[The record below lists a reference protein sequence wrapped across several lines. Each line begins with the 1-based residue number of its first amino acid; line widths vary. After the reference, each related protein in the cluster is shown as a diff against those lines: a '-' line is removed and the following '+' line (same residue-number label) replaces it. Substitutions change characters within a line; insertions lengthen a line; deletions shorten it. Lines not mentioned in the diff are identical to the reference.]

1 MEVVTTRDANTLL
14 PIIQAHIAPGTI
26 VHSDEWRAYRRV
38 STLPYVFHIKQ

>member
-14 PIIQAHIAPGTI
+14 PIIQAHIAI